1 MSQEDTASSG
11 CGPLSDL
18 AVGARGRLCDH
29 AGVEPVKPRLADLGL
44 VPGTR
49 LEVLRRAPL
58 GGPIEVELRGYRLVL
73 RRGEASCL
81 CVNRADEPR

>member
-1 MSQEDTASSG
+1 MSLEDTASSG

-18 AVGARGRLCDH
+18 PVGASGRLCDH
-29 AGVEPVKPRLADLGL
+29 AGAEPVKARLTDLGL

-58 GGPIEVELRGYRLVL
+58 GGPIEVELRDYRLVL
-73 RRGEASCL
+73 RRSEAAGL
-81 CVNRADEPR
+81 CVNRGDEPG

>member
-1 MSQEDTASSG
+1 MSLEDTASSG

-18 AVGARGRLCDH
+18 RVGARGRLCDH
-29 AGVEPVKPRLADLGL
+29 PGAGPVKPRLADLGL
-44 VPGTR
+44 VPGTP

-73 RRGEASCL
+73 RRAEAACL
-81 CVNRADEPR
+81 CVNRRDAQA